1 MQRSQTLDIS
11 QSNKVSLRRLT
22 QLNSKNVHLAIFDR
36 TGVTLRAVRIAAPA
50 DSPNTDGVHV
60 QLSRGVRVLGSTV
73 GTGDD

>member
-11 QSNKVSLRRLT
+11 QSNNVSLRRLT
-22 QLNSKNVHLAIFDR
+22 LLNSKNVHLAIFD
-36 TGVTLRAVRIAAPA
+36 TVRIAAPA